1 MAHDHED
8 GAHAHHDHTA
18 CAHAEDQAARAPAAL
33 AAAEACCA
41 ARGEKL
47 TPLRRSVLAALYA
60 SHRPV
65 SAYDLIERIAASG
78 QKPPAP
84 VTIYRTL
91 DFLRTQGFIHRL
103 ESLNAFIACPSDH
116 RPDEPIVFM
125 ICEGCG
131 GVDEVASEPVY
142 AALGAVARGQG
153 FIPHRSVIEMT
164 GLCSH
169 CRR

>member
-1 MAHDHED
+1 MVHDNHHHHHED
-8 GAHAHHDHTA
+8 H
-18 CAHAEDQAARAPAAL
+18 CAHAQDQAARAPLAL
-33 AAAEACCA
+33 VAAEECCS

-47 TPLRRSVLAALYA
+47 TPLRRTVLEALYA

-91 DFLRTQGFIHRL
+91 DFLRAQGFIHRL
-103 ESLNAFIACPSDH
+103 ESLNAFIACPAAH
-116 RPDEPIVFM
+116 RPDEPVVFM
-125 ICEGCG
+125 ICETCG
-131 GVDEVASEPVY
+131 GVDEAAPGPVL
-142 AALGAVARGQG
+142 AALKAAADQQG
-153 FIPHRSVIEMT
+153 FTPARSVIEMT
-164 GLCSH
+164 GCCSH

>member
-1 MAHDHED
+1 MVHDGHHPHHD
-8 GAHAHHDHTA
+8 DRCAHAH
-18 CAHAEDQAARAPAAL
+18 DQAARAPLAL
-33 AAAEACCA
+33 AAAEDYCS
-41 ARGEKL
+41 ARGEKM
-47 TPLRRSVLAALYA
+47 TPLRRTVLAALYA

-91 DFLRTQGFIHRL
+91 DFLRAQGFIHRL
-103 ESLNAFIACPSDH
+103 ESLNAFIACPSAH
-116 RPDEPIVFM
+116 RPDEPVVFM
-125 ICEGCG
+125 ICEACG
-131 GVDEVASEPVY
+131 GVDEAAPAPVLTALKVA
-142 AALGAVARGQG
+142 ADQQG
-153 FIPHRSVIEMT
+153 FTPARSVIEMT

>member
-1 MAHDHED
+1 MAHDHH
-8 GAHAHHDHTA
+8 AHAHSH

-41 ARGEKL
+41 ERGEKL
-47 TPLRRSVLAALYA
+47 TPLRRTVLEALYA

-91 DFLRTQGFIHRL
+91 DFLRAQGFIHRI
-103 ESLNAFIACPSDH
+103 ESLNAFIACPSAH

-125 ICEGCG
+125 ICEACG
-131 GVDEVASEPVY
+131 GVDEVACRDV
-142 AALGAVARGQG
+142 LGALAAAASRQG
-153 FIPHRSVIEMT
+153 FRPARSVIEMT
-164 GLCSH
+164 GLCGH
-169 CRR
+169 CQR

>member
-1 MAHDHED
+1 MVEGVMAHDH
-8 GAHAHHDHTA
+8 HHHGP

-33 AAAEACCA
+33 AAAEDCCA
-41 ARGEKL
+41 ARGERL
-47 TPLRRSVLAALYA
+47 TPLRRTVLEALYA

-65 SAYDLIERIAASG
+65 SAYDLIERIAATG
-78 QKPPAP
+78 HKPPAP

-103 ESLNAFIACPSDH
+103 ESLNAFIACPSSH

-125 ICEGCG
+125 ICESCG
-131 GVDEVASEPVY
+131 GVDEVASEPVL
-142 AALGAVARGQG
+142 AALGAAARGQG
-153 FIPHRSVIEMT
+153 FTPHRSVIEMT
-164 GLCSH
+164 GRCGH

>member
-1 MAHDHED
+1 MAHDH
-8 GAHAHHDHTA
+8 HDHSG
-18 CAHAEDQAARAPAAL
+18 CAHAQDQAARAPAAL
-33 AAAEACCA
+33 AAAEDCCSE
-41 ARGEKL
+41 RGEKL
-47 TPLRRSVLAALYA
+47 TPVRRSVLEALYA

-65 SAYDLIERIAASG
+65 SAYDLIERIAATG

-103 ESLNAFIACPSDH
+103 ESLNAFIACPSAH

-125 ICEGCG
+125 ICEACG
-131 GVDEVASEPVY
+131 GVDEVASGEVFKALSG
-142 AALGAVARGQG
+142 AAATQNFRPA
-153 FIPHRSVIEMT
+153 RSVIEMT
-164 GLCSH
+164 GLCGH